1 MPTGIQWT
9 DETWNPTTGCKRV
22 SPGCDHCY
30 AFDLHDTRHVAW
42 RRGRFPSAPA
52 QYHKPFSVIQMHPER
67 LYIPLGW
74 RRPRRVFVNS
84 MSDLWHDD
92 IPGTFLARAFAVM
105 AATPHHTYQI
115 LTKRPERMRSL
126 LCNPDFREGVEV
138 RLMGLA
144 DRDARA
150 ASNTVDAWPLPNVWL
165 GVSAED
171 QQRADE
177 RIPVLLDTPAA
188 VRFVSAEPLLG
199 PLDLT
204 EYMAPGATARGLAHY
219 IRTGHPLH
227 GGEGANG
234 AWAECWT
241 CDRVFN
247 DHARGLDWVIVGGES
262 GKWHRQMH
270 PDWARD
276 LRNQCAMS
284 GVAFFFKQR
293 GGVTAKAGGRELDG
307 REWNEYPDPETGRI
321 LAGSH

>member
-9 DETWNPTTGCKRV
+9 DEVWNPTTGCKRV

-42 RRGRFPSAPA
+42 KRGTFPSAPA
-52 QYHKPFSVIQMHPER
+52 QYHLPFSKVQMHRDR
-67 LYIPLGW
+67 LDTPLGW
-74 RRPRRVFVNS
+74 KRPRRVFVNS

-92 IPGTFLARAFAVM
+92 ISELFLARVFARM
-105 AATPHHTYQI
+105 AATPQHTYQI

-126 LCNPDFREGVEV
+126 VGSVEFIS
-138 RLMGLA
+138 LF
-144 DRDARA
+144 RA
-150 ASNTVDAWPLPNVWL
+150 ALDSLEVTTGRDIPRAAKSWPLPNVWL

-204 EYMAPGATARGLAHY
+204 EWMAPGAAARGLAH
-219 IRTGHPLH
+219 INRTGHPV
-227 GGEGANG
+227 EVD
-234 AWAECWT
+234 EI
-241 CDRVFN
+241 DRVRVAACQGCSATYT